1 MNSDPEG
8 RESPAGAYD
17 ILVDGGLV
25 DTWPSRFGPGF
36 TCCLEQ
42 SDARDPNTDGFD
54 HRIDLIFANPK
65 LRTLR
70 GTVVGAKLSDRA
82 PNGLWPSDHAGAVTT
97 LRLR

>member
-54 HRIDLIFANPK
+54 HRIDLIFANSK

-70 GTVVGAKLSDRA
+70 GTVVGAKLFDRA